1 MQSINQCVM
10 LDRYNLKN
18 EVILGLA
25 LEGGFPVVYVET
37 LNYYVENWGKVD
49 EISKEENMEIAH
61 FWLFREAYYNE
72 SKRFETA
79 NKLVNHE

>member
-25 LEGGFPVVYVET
+25 LEGGFPVMYFET
-37 LNYYVENWGKVD
+37 LNYHVEDWGRVD
-49 EISKEENMEIAH
+49 EISQEGNMEIAH
-61 FWLFREAYYNE
+61 FWLYGEAYYDDQNNKKKIE
-72 SKRFETA
+72 TSKTS
-79 NKLVNHE
+79 